1 MTSGKKAVPRGSL
14 ILRPRH
20 LRWLIEDNRTP
31 LVSMSA
37 LQSGDFPGASER
49 EIAESL
55 IETGCPIHGAASS

>member
-20 LRWLIEDNRTP
+20 LRWVPEDNRTL

-49 EIAESL
+49 VDNL
-55 IETGCPIHGAASS
+55 GA